1 MKKLALTFLLFLCFS
16 SLIAQ
21 NTYTIKNETLNLK
34 TEVEGKL
41 DLLWN
46 IIEQKYRY
54 FVRTED
60 GNIQELVNTKGD
72 NNKFQEEY
80 KTALDSLTKDANVST
95 EYLDLTLTSLKQFF
109 KDYDAA
115 VDSNASY
122 SSDKIKLATR
132 LGFFAGIT
140 NQPFIENIENSSVPY
155 FGAELEFFEEST
167 MPKHTGFLS
176 LKQSLESDDF
186 KYTATQFAL
195 GYRFRFINKP
205 KFNIYANAKL
215 VTFTIFD
222 SNIVYEDEDNPGTFL
237 TEDNSGSNIDTP
249 FIFGLG
255 ADIKIGKNSFLTIT
269 YQDIFALFIESQGN
283 FPIDFAIGYKFNL

>member
-1 MKKLALTFLLFLCFS
+1 MKKLTLIFLLFLCFS
-16 SLIAQ
+16 SVVAQ
-21 NTYTIKNETLNLK
+21 NTYTINNETLVLK
-34 TEVEGKL
+34 TEVEGKI

-46 IIEQKYRY
+46 IIDQEYRY

-60 GNIQELVNTKGD
+60 GNIQELVNTKDD
-72 NNKFQEEY
+72 NKKFQEEY
-80 KTALDSLTKDANVST
+80 KSTLHTLTKDANVSV
-95 EYLDLTLTSLKQFF
+95 EDLDLTLTSLKQFF
-109 KDYDAA
+109 KDYDTA
-115 VDSNASY
+115 VDSDTNY
-122 SSDKIKLATR
+122 SSDKIKLAAR

-167 MPKHTGFLS
+167 MPRHTGFLS
-176 LKQSLESDDF
+176 LKHSLESDDF
-186 KYTATQFAL
+186 KYTSTQFAL

-205 KFNIYANAKL
+205 KFNVYANAKL

-222 SNIVYEDEDNPGTFL
+222 SNIIYEDEDNPGTFL

-255 ADIKIGKNSFLTIT
+255 ADIKIDQNSFITIT